1 MENDPPLT
9 YGIFHMFRCFFF
21 LKLPLA
27 KNSNLNIIFEN
38 SKQNEVYPVI
48 KKLDSSTLQIVP
60 ETENLTKN
68 EYPVITKFCR
78 QETSLSILSSEVNLV
93 KFIKNL
99 YYVQCEVDPVGIL
112 NIIPILESAKN
123 NQLYNK
129 NLVDFHV
136 KVRTT
141 NMHNQI
147 IHECLD
153 S

>member
-1 MENDPPLT
+1 MKVGMSQKNRSEKCFEEREVMKKALISPQIESYENT
-9 YGIFHMFRCFFF
+9 NIFSHN
-21 LKLPLA
+21 LEKQEVSSA
-27 KNSNLNIIFEN
+27 KNSNLNII
-38 SKQNEVYPVI
+38 S
-48 KKLDSSTLQIVP
+48 
-60 ETENLTKN
+60 ENLTKN

-147 IHECLD
+147 IHESLD